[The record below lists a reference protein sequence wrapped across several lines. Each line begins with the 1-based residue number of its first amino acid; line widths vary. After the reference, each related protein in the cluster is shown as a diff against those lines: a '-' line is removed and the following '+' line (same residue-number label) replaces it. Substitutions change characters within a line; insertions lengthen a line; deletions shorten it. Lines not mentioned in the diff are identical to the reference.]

1 MKAKMDQDC
10 GGKGLDLGWRE
21 VLVAIASS
29 CLHKGPLDRIGVRI
43 RVSNKGNSMVKSEL
57 IESLAERADI
67 TLAKA
72 EEVVDLFFN
81 SVTETLAGGDR
92 VEIRGFGAFTVRDYK
107 SYKGRNPKTGEQ
119 IVVPPKRLPFWKTG
133 QELKQRVDSAFI
145 DKQKRGE
152 A

>member
-1 MKAKMDQDC
+1 
-10 GGKGLDLGWRE
+10 
-21 VLVAIASS
+21 
-29 CLHKGPLDRIGVRI
+29 
-43 RVSNKGNSMVKSEL
+43 MVKSEL

-81 SVTETLAGGDR
+81 SITETLAQGAR

-119 IVVPPKRLPFWKTG
+119 ITVPPKRLPFWKTG
-133 QELKQRVDSAFI
+133 QELKQRVDSAFM
-145 DKQKRGE
+145 DKIKRGE

>member
-1 MKAKMDQDC
+1 
-10 GGKGLDLGWRE
+10 
-21 VLVAIASS
+21 
-29 CLHKGPLDRIGVRI
+29 
-43 RVSNKGNSMVKSEL
+43 MVKSEL

-81 SVTETLAGGDR
+81 NITETLASGDR

-119 IVVPPKRLPFWKTG
+119 ITVPPKRLPFWKTG
-133 QELKQRVDSAFI
+133 QELKQRVDSAFTAKGGR
-145 DKQKRGE
+145 D
-152 A
+152 

>member
-1 MKAKMDQDC
+1 
-10 GGKGLDLGWRE
+10 
-21 VLVAIASS
+21 
-29 CLHKGPLDRIGVRI
+29 
-43 RVSNKGNSMVKSEL
+43 MVKSEL

-81 SVTETLAGGDR
+81 SITETLAQGDR

-133 QELKQRVDSAFI
+133 QELKQRVDSAFV
-145 DKQKRGE
+145 DKLKRGE
-152 A
+152 V

>member
-1 MKAKMDQDC
+1 
-10 GGKGLDLGWRE
+10 
-21 VLVAIASS
+21 
-29 CLHKGPLDRIGVRI
+29 
-43 RVSNKGNSMVKSEL
+43 MVKSEL

-67 TLAKA
+67 TQAKA

-81 SVTETLAGGDR
+81 SITETLAQGDR

-133 QELKQRVDSAFI
+133 QELKQRVDSAFM
-145 DKQKRGE
+145 DKMKRGE
-152 A
+152 I

>member
-1 MKAKMDQDC
+1 
-10 GGKGLDLGWRE
+10 
-21 VLVAIASS
+21 
-29 CLHKGPLDRIGVRI
+29 
-43 RVSNKGNSMVKSEL
+43 MVKSEL

-81 SVTETLAGGDR
+81 NITETLANGDR

-119 IVVPPKRLPFWKTG
+119 ITVPPKRLPFWKTG
-133 QELKQRVDSAFI
+133 QELKQRVDSAFVA
-145 DKQKRGE
+145 KLGRGE
-152 A
+152 G